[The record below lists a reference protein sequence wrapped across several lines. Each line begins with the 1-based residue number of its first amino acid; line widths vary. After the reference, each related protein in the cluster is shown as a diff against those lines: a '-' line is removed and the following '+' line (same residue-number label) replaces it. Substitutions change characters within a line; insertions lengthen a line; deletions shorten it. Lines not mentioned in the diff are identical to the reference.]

1 MTTLFMM
8 LLASLFRFVFWIGWL
23 VPLAFLWLLRP
34 ALWVLAVSVVLA
46 TLAPGPVHAGW
57 LWSDH
62 PDPKT
67 EAANQALERA
77 AQIATNAAQTQ
88 SSQQAQLLQAVVA
101 LSNERTHLAG
111 HLQHLGTMANR
122 ESAWAAALMTSGP
135 MLIAVAVLF
144 VAAMAIWL
152 HIRVG
157 SHDAQLAAVL
167 IEEVSGTGTHPLVRH
182 TRRET
187 LPHSPRTSLP
197 SPSPSPARR
206 HQHANSLTEQEM
218 PF

>member
-62 PDPKT
+62 PDPKI

-88 SSQQAQLLQAVVA
+88 SSQQAHLLQAVVA

-167 IEEVSGTGTHPLVRH
+167 IEEVSGTGTNPLARHPC
-182 TRRET
+182 REH

-197 SPSPSPARR
+197 SPSHTRR

>member
-46 TLAPGPVHAGW
+46 TLAPGPAHAGW

-144 VAAMAIWL
+144 VAAIAIWL

-197 SPSPSPARR
+197 SPSPTRR
-206 HQHANSLTEQEM
+206 QQHANSLTEQEM

>member
-62 PDPKT
+62 PDPKI

-88 SSQQAQLLQAVVA
+88 SSQQAHLLQAVVA

-167 IEEVSGTGTHPLVRH
+167 IEEVSGTGTNPLVRH

-197 SPSPSPARR
+197 SPSPTRR